1 MSKQPSKPLSP
12 DLTQPPAGAPTR
24 RRRRGVPLMLAT
36 ALGSSA
42 LASGA
47 PSAAAAP
54 PDESDAASGSRTS
67 QAAAEPATAP
77 VTSAPLEVLAAP
89 VRAAVQST
97 YRVKAGDTV
106 SHIAQRT
113 GSSVAAIVAANALGK
128 DAFIR
133 EGQTLVLPGRGGGAG
148 ATATGSGHATATSGT
163 YTVRRGDTVSGIAA
177 RHGTTVAAVTA
188 ANGLGSDGFIR
199 EGQRLTLPAS
209 SRSGG
214 GASARPTTPSAT
226 GYTVRAGDTLSHI
239 AARTGTSLSALRA
252 ANPSLD
258 KAASLQ
264 IGQRLAIPGSAS
276 SGMSNTFLGRTY
288 PDATVRSAEINR
300 AALAARA
307 VPSRSEMQSI
317 IAATATR
324 YGVDPALA
332 QAIAYQ
338 ESGFSMRAVS
348 PANAV
353 GAMQVVPSSGHWTSE
368 MAGRQLDLLDPQD
381 NATAGVLLLRAHGRT
396 GADQS
401 TVIAAYYQGMS
412 SVRKHGMYA
421 DTRRYVANVQTLMGQ
436 YR

>member
-1 MSKQPSKPLSP
+1 
-12 DLTQPPAGAPTR
+12 
-24 RRRRGVPLMLAT
+24 MLAT

-47 PSAAAAP
+47 PSAAASA
-54 PDESDAASGSRTS
+54 PDETDAPSGSRTS

-77 VTSAPLEVLAAP
+77 VTSPPLEVLAAP

-128 DAFIR
+128 DAFIT
-133 EGQTLVLPGRGGGAG
+133 EGQTLVLPGREASAG
-148 ATATGSGHATATSGT
+148 AATGSGPGTAAAGS

-177 RHGTTVAAVTA
+177 RHGTTVAGVVA

-199 EGQRLTLPAS
+199 EGQRLSLPGS
-209 SRSGG
+209 GRSGG
-214 GASARPTTPSAT
+214 GASAQPATPSAA

-239 AARTGTSLSALRA
+239 AARTGTSVSALRA

-276 SGMSNTFLGRTY
+276 SQPMPNTFLGRTY
-288 PDATVRSAEINR
+288 PDATVRSAGINR
-300 AALAARA
+300 ATLAARA

-317 IAATATR
+317 VAATASR
-324 YGVDPALA
+324 HGVDPALA
-332 QAIAYQ
+332 QAIAFQ

-353 GAMQVVPSSGHWTSE
+353 GAMQVVPSSGQWTSE
-368 MAGRQLDLLDPQD
+368 MAGRQLDLLDPHD
-381 NATAGVLLLRAHGRT
+381 NATAGVLLLRAHSRT

-412 SVRKHGMYA
+412 SVRRNGMFA